1 MTSNRFTG
9 IWDKYPGLTERLV
22 YLYRAPEM
30 LSYREIAKELSREF
44 DAHVN
49 RNMIVGKVMRLKLP
63 VREVVTVTPT
73 PREAPPAGDHGFTP
87 ARPAVPQGCVDFLD
101 LPGWGCKFP
110 YGESPVR
117 FCGQTRWGE
126 RPYCPKHCRMAYNP
140 PRERRA

>member
-1 MTSNRFTG
+1 
-9 IWDKYPGLTERLV
+9 
-22 YLYRAPEM
+22 M

-63 VREVVTVTPT
+63 VREVVTVLPA
-73 PREAPPAGDHGFTP
+73 PREAPPAGDTSP
-87 ARPAVPQGCVDFLD
+87 ALRPAVPQGCVDFLD

-110 YGESPVR
+110 YGELPVR